1 MANTVAIVT
10 ENIKAVT
17 ATVSTAITAHITV
30 MATVTKAE
38 VTATVMA
45 DTVTATVRKTT
56 THHTD
61 MTVHRMTPVKTKDKP
76 IIGKGQIYDYR

>member
-1 MANTVAIVT
+1 MAAF
-10 ENIKAVT
+10 AAST
-17 ATVSTAITAHITV
+17 ATVT
-30 MATVTKAE
+30 
-38 VTATVMA
+38 